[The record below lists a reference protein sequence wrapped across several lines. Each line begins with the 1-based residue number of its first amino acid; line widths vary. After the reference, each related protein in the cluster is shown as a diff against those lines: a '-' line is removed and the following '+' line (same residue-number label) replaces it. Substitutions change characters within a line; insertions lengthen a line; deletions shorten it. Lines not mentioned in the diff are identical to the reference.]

1 MIETYILLGT
11 LGVHSIEDIRQRQ
24 ITITITLFSG
34 ILGVLLHLIFQNKS
48 IYEMLAGMLPGI
60 FLLAVSLLTSGG
72 IGMGDG
78 MVFML
83 TGLYL
88 GLAENLFLM
97 IFSFLLAAA
106 AGLFVLAIQRDKG
119 NERLPLVPFLLLA
132 YVFRMIW

>member
-48 IYEMLAGMLPGI
+48 IYEMLAGMLPGV
-60 FLLAVSLLTSGG
+60 FLLTVSLLTSGG
-72 IGMGDG
+72 IGLGDG

-88 GLAENLFLM
+88 GLAENLFLI
-97 IFSFLLAAA
+97 IFTFLLAAA

-119 NERLPLVPFLLLA
+119 NDRLPLVPFLLLA